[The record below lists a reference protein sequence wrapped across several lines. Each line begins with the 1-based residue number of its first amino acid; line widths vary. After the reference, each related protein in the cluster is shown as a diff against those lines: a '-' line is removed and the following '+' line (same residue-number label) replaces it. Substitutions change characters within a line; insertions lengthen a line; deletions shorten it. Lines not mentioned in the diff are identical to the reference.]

1 MSLTCSSCSKVIET
15 LPLKCAYSINV
26 NSETN
31 QWECYMEE
39 CGYFSINE
47 FVCENCCTN
56 RNIMKINKMFERLSI
71 KSEEF
76 KEELSFFK
84 KNIVQINISNSDLN
98 FWVEF
103 GNGIY
108 RSGKGIKDNP
118 SIVVSCP
125 QKTMYQILKGNLEP
139 FSEFLIGDLNIQG
152 DVQYAVVYFDL
163 IKLGLKINKELG
175 GV

>member
-1 MSLTCSSCSKVIET
+1 MRLTCSSCGKVIET
-15 LPLKCAYSINV
+15 LPLQCAYSINFD
-26 NSETN
+26 SDTN
-31 QWECYMEE
+31 QWECFMEE

-47 FVCENCCTN
+47 FVCENCCIN
-56 RNIMKINKMFERLSI
+56 RNIFKINKMFERLSL

-84 KNIVQINISNSDLN
+84 KKVIQINLSNSDFS

-108 RSGKGIKDNP
+108 RSGNGIKDNP
-118 SIVVSCP
+118 SIIVSCP
-125 QKTMYQILKGNLEP
+125 QKTMNQILKGNLIP
-139 FSEFLIGDLNIQG
+139 ISEFLIGDLNIQG
-152 DVQYAVVYFDL
+152 DIQYAVVFFDL
-163 IKLGLKINKELG
+163 VRLGLEINKEMG